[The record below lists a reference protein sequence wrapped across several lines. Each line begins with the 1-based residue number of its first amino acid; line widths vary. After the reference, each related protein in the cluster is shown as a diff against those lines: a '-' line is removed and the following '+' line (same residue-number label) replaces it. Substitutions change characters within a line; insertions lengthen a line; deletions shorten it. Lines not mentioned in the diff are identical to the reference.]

1 MYTVCIATTAESSK
15 HKSLRLTIKS
25 ICAQSMPPDEVI
37 VAINRPRNE
46 GLFQEMMLQSAHVKV
61 IFADAKI
68 GNVSHARNIAA
79 RSCKSEFIAFID
91 DDSLAGGIDVMKN
104 LLSHSSS
111 FDFSCGAR
119 RLWAPLNWEDSVSE
133 SNQIT
138 YNIDLLKHI
147 SIEPININRNNGK
160 QKLSN
165 YSFIGNF
172 GLVRTRLFEEI
183 GGFDEN
189 FTGWGYE
196 DTDLMQE
203 LFHSNARYLNMRNVG
218 ASCIHLTHPIDKSNV
233 ASNINL
239 YNEKIKKRGRQFSI
253 NHHFGLFENDGFES
267 FF

>member
-1 MYTVCIATTAESSK
+1 VYTACIATTAEPSK
-15 HKSLRLTIKS
+15 LRSLRLTIKS
-25 ICAQSMPPDEVI
+25 ICAQSMPPDEII
-37 VAINRPRNE
+37 VAINRARDKD
-46 GLFQEMMLQSAHVKV
+46 LIQSMMIQPSGVKLV
-61 IFADAKI
+61 FADTKLS
-68 GNVSHARNIAA
+68 NVSHARNIAA
-79 RSCKSEFIAFID
+79 SLCKSEFIAFVD

-104 LLSHSSS
+104 LLSHSNS

-119 RLWAPLNWEDSVSE
+119 RLWTPLNWEDAVSE
-133 SNQIT
+133 SSQIT

-172 GLVRTRLFEEI
+172 GLVRTRLFEQI

-203 LFHSNARYLNMRNVG
+203 LFHANGRYVNMKNMG

-233 ASNINL
+233 ASNIRL
-239 YNEKIKKRGRQFSI
+239 YNEKIKKRGREFLI
-253 NHHFGLFENDGFES
+253 NHHFGLFENDGLES
-267 FF
+267 FS